1 MIGCPHCRRENPD
14 GARFCNSCGAI
25 LADRDAAREVRKTV
39 TVLFCD
45 VVGSTELASRSDPE
59 VMRGVMARFYAAI
72 REPVERHGGT
82 VEKMI
87 GDALVAV
94 FGIPVVHED
103 DALRA
108 VRAALEMRDAV
119 RELGEIQARIGV
131 NTGDVL
137 ARDATPGESL
147 VVGDAVNVAARLEQ
161 AAGPGEVLVGEAT
174 WALVAHGAR
183 GELVPPVAA
192 KGKREPLVAWRLE
205 HVDAAARGHRR
216 RLDLPMV
223 GRDAELEMLRWAL
236 ERTVRLERPHLV
248 TVLGQPGI
256 GKSRLAAEVPRLR
269 PDTTVLTGH
278 CRAQTGSSLEP
289 LIDIAGGLAAGGG
302 DAAEAI
308 VEAMPG
314 DGDAAAVADCL
325 APGGARGAPDIAWAA
340 SRLVGTM
347 AAAGNVAIVLE
358 DVHWADDLL
367 LDFIA
372 GLLGRTRGR
381 ALLVVCTARPEFAE
395 EHPAWGAG
403 VNAVSVLLERLDG
416 GQTRRLIEH
425 ASPSLPTDRAEDVI
439 AAAEGNPLFAEH
451 LAALFAAGQD
461 GGGLPRSIQVLLTA
475 RVEALPEPE
484 REVVSAAAIVGRE
497 FPLAAVES
505 VVGRPLAEELERLL
519 SRELIE
525 PTTPGRWQFG
535 HALLQEAAYGLIPK
549 RQRAELHEQVARWA
563 DGHGDGDAL
572 VGDHLGRAASLR
584 LELGLAGDHAAR
596 IGAEAGRRLL
606 RAGRRADAMGDPLRA
621 TRLLQRA
628 LELLP
633 TDGADH
639 AAATVEL
646 AAAGWNVVPLEE
658 RLQLLDRGAEAAAA
672 HGLRAL
678 ELRARV
684 LRLGTVP
691 ESGPDA
697 LTERE
702 ILAETTAA
710 LDELEGLDD
719 PRAVATA
726 LCTRGDIEAGLG
738 RAGAGMAAARQ
749 AIRVAQAAD
758 EDVVWA
764 VRLFLWTLV
773 ESPTPV
779 PEAERV
785 VAGLLDELGM
795 RPAVRSQLVQSQAV
809 LAAVRGSDEGWRLL
823 DTAREIERDLGRST
837 SWSLRMTRAR
847 MHLAAGEDEAIRRL
861 VPPMVAD
868 LDRGGADSNAAVMR
882 SWLALAEVRTGD
894 PESARAMAAT
904 ALAGTTYG
912 GGYEAGAR
920 AHTALAEVHLGQR
933 EPEAAVAAART
944 GLAIAEGGDWILLR
958 ANARLVLA
966 RALAAS
972 GDAAAAAGEAQAA
985 RALSRAKGHAAG
997 IEAAETFLRSLAPTP
1012 G

>member
-1 MIGCPHCRRENPD
+1 MIPCPHCRRENPA
-14 GARFCNSCGAI
+14 GARFCNACGAA

-59 VMRGVMARFYAAI
+59 VMRGVMARFYAAV

-82 VEKMI
+82 VEKVI

-119 RELGEIQARIGV
+119 RQLGEIQARIGV

-183 GELVPPVAA
+183 GELVPPVVA

-223 GRDAELEMLRWAL
+223 GRDAEVEMLRWAL
-236 ERTVRLERPHLV
+236 DRTVRLERPHLV

-256 GKSRLAAEVPRLR
+256 GKSRLAAELPRLR
-269 PDTTVLTGH
+269 PDTIVLTGH
-278 CRAQTGSSLEP
+278 CRAQSGSSLEP
-289 LIDIAGGLAAGGG
+289 LIEIAGGLAAGGA

-308 VEAMPG
+308 VAAMPG
-314 DGDAAAVADCL
+314 DRDAAAVADCL
-325 APGGARGAPDIAWAA
+325 APRGARGAPDIAWAA
-340 SRLVGTM
+340 SRLVGTL
-347 AAAGNVAIVLE
+347 AAAGSVAIVLE

-367 LDFIA
+367 LDVVA

-403 VNAVSVLLERLDG
+403 VNAVSVLLERLDS

-425 ASPSLPTDRAEDVI
+425 ASPSLPTDRAEHVI

-461 GGGLPRSIQVLLTA
+461 GGGLPRSIQVLLSA

-505 VVGRPLAEELERLL
+505 VVGRPLEEELERLE

-535 HALLQEAAYGLIPK
+535 HALLQEAAYGLIAK
-549 RQRAELHEQVARWA
+549 RARAELHEQVARWA

-584 LELGLAGDHAAR
+584 VELGLAGDHAAR

-606 RAGRRADAMGDPLRA
+606 RAGRRADTMGDPLRA

-633 TDGADH
+633 ADGPDH

-646 AAAGWNVVPLEE
+646 AAAGWNVVPLDE

-684 LRLGTVP
+684 LRLGGAP
-691 ESGPDA
+691 ETGPDA
-697 LTERE
+697 LTEQQ
-702 ILAETTAA
+702 ILAETSAA
-710 LDELEGLDD
+710 LAELEGLDD

-738 RAGAGMAAARQ
+738 RAAAGMAAAQQ

-758 EDVVWA
+758 EDLVWA

-779 PEAERV
+779 AEAERL

-809 LAAVRGSDEGWRLL
+809 LATVRGGDEGRRLL
-823 DTAREIERDLGRST
+823 DTARDIERDLGRST
-837 SWSLRMTRAR
+837 SWSLRMTRVR
-847 MHLAAGEDEAIRRL
+847 MHLAAGDDEAIRRL

-868 LDRGGADSNAAVMR
+868 LDRGGAGSNAAVMR

-894 PESARAMAAT
+894 PESARATAAA

-912 GGYEAGAR
+912 GGYDAGTR
-920 AHTALAEVHLGQR
+920 AHLALAEVHLGAGDA
-933 EPEAAVAAART
+933 EAAVAAART
-944 GLAIAEGGDWILLR
+944 GLAIADTGDWIFLR
-958 ANARLVLA
+958 ASARLVLA

-972 GDAAAAAGEAQAA
+972 GDPAAAARDARAA
-985 RALSRAKGHAAG
+985 RDLSRAKGHAAG
-997 IEAAETFLRSLAPTP
+997 IAAAEAFLRPLAAAP

>member
-1 MIGCPHCRRENPD
+1 
-14 GARFCNSCGAI
+14 
-25 LADRDAAREVRKTV
+25 
-39 TVLFCD
+39 
-45 VVGSTELASRSDPE
+45 
-59 VMRGVMARFYAAI
+59 MRGVMARFYAAI
-72 REPVERHGGT
+72 REPVARHGGT
-82 VEKMI
+82 VEKVI

-108 VRAALEMRDAV
+108 VRAALEMREAV
-119 RELGEIQARIGV
+119 RGLGEIEARIGV

-161 AAGPGEVLVGEAT
+161 AAGPGEVLVGKAT
-174 WALVAHGAR
+174 WALVAHAAR
-183 GELVPPVAA
+183 GELVPPITA

-205 HVDAAARGHRR
+205 DVDAAARGHRR

-223 GRDAELEMLRWAL
+223 GRDAELDLLRWSL
-236 ERTVRLERPHLV
+236 ERTARLQRPHLV

-256 GKSRLAAEVPRLR
+256 GKSRLAAEVRRLR
-269 PDTTVLTGH
+269 ADTVVLTGH
-278 CRAQTGSSLEP
+278 CRATTGSSLEP
-289 LIDIAGGLAAGGG
+289 LLEIGRALATDGRDVTEAILAA
-302 DAAEAI
+302 
-308 VEAMPG
+308 MPD
-314 DGDAAAVADCL
+314 DGDAPAVAACL
-325 APGGARGAPDIAWAA
+325 APGGAPGAPDIAWAA
-340 SRLVGTM
+340 SRLIGTM
-347 AAAGNVAIVLE
+347 AAAANVAILLE

-367 LDFIA
+367 LQVVE

-381 ALLVVCTARPEFAE
+381 ALLVVCTARPEFSE

-403 VNAVSVLLERLDG
+403 VNAASVLLERLDS

-425 ASPSLPTDRAEDVI
+425 ASPALPPGRAAHVI

-451 LAALFAAGQD
+451 LAALFADGES

-475 RVEALPEPE
+475 RVEALPAPE

-505 VVGRPLAEELERLL
+505 VVGRPVEGELDRLEA
-519 SRELIE
+519 RELIE

-549 RQRAELHEQVARWA
+549 RHRAELHEQVARWA
-563 DGHGDGDAL
+563 DAHGDGDAL

-584 LELGLAGDHAAR
+584 GELGLAGDHAAR
-596 IGAEAGRRLL
+596 IGTEAGRRLL
-606 RAGRRADAMGDPLRA
+606 TAGRRADTTGDPLRA

-633 TDGADH
+633 PDGPDH
-639 AAATVEL
+639 AAAMVEL
-646 AAAGWNVVPLEE
+646 AAAGWNAVPLDE
-658 RLQLLDRGAEAAAA
+658 RLHLLDRGARAAAA

-684 LRLGTVP
+684 LRLGAGP
-691 ESGPDA
+691 ETGPDA
-697 LTERE
+697 LTDQE
-702 ILAETTAA
+702 ILAETSAA
-710 LDELEGLDD
+710 LSELEQLDD
-719 PRAVATA
+719 PRAIATA
-726 LCTRGDIEAGLG
+726 LCTRGDVEGGLG
-738 RAGAGMAAARQ
+738 RAAAGMAAAEQ
-749 AIRVAQAAD
+749 AIRVAQAAH

-779 PEAERV
+779 PEAERL
-785 VAGLLDELGM
+785 VAGLLDELGT

-809 LAAVRGSDEGWRLL
+809 LATLRGTDEGWRLL

-847 MHLAAGEDEAIRRL
+847 MHLAAGDDAAIRRV
-861 VPPMVAD
+861 VPAMVAD
-868 LDRGGADSNAAVMR
+868 LDRDGAQSNAAVMR
-882 SWLALAEVRTGD
+882 GWLAVAEARTGD
-894 PESARAMAAT
+894 LAAARETAAA

-912 GGYEAGAR
+912 GGYDAGVR
-920 AHTALAEVHLGQR
+920 AHLALAEADMGDGNAD
-933 EPEAAVAAART
+933 AAVAAART
-944 GLAIAEGGDWILLR
+944 ALGVADTGDWVLLR
-958 ANARLVLA
+958 TDARLVLA
-966 RALAAS
+966 RALEAS
-972 GDAAAAAGEAQAA
+972 GAAAAGARQAQEA
-985 RALSRAKGHAAG
+985 RDISRAKGHAAG
-997 IEAAETFLRSLAPTP
+997 VAAAEAFLRSFPV

>member
-1 MIGCPHCRRENPD
+1 MIACPHCSRENPD
-14 GARFCNSCGAI
+14 GARFCNSCGAG

-45 VVGSTELASRSDPE
+45 VVGSTALASRSDPE
-59 VMRGVMARFYAAI
+59 VMRAVMARFYAAI

-82 VEKMI
+82 VEKVI

-119 RELGEIQARIGV
+119 LALGEIQARIGV

-147 VVGDAVNVAARLEQ
+147 VVGDAVNIAARLEQ

-174 WALVAHGAR
+174 WALVAHAAHGQ
-183 GELVPPVAA
+183 LIPPVAA
-192 KGKREPLVAWRLE
+192 KGKRDPLVAWRLE

-236 ERTVRLERPHLV
+236 DRTVRLQRPHVV

-269 PDTTVLTGH
+269 SDTTVLTGQ
-278 CRAQTGSSLEP
+278 CRPQTGSSLEP
-289 LIDIAGGLAAGGG
+289 LLEIAAGLGAG
-302 DAAEAI
+302 EHDVAEAI
-308 VEAMPG
+308 VAAMP
-314 DGDAAAVADCL
+314 DAGDAEAVAACL

-340 SRLVGTM
+340 SRLLGTV
-347 AAAGNVAIVLE
+347 AAAGTVAVVLE

-367 LDFIA
+367 LDVVG
-372 GLLGRTRGR
+372 GLLARTRGR
-381 ALLVVCTARPEFAE
+381 ALFVVCTARPEFAE
-395 EHPAWGAG
+395 EHPAWGSG
-403 VNAVSVLLERLDG
+403 VNAVSVLLERLDSG
-416 GQTRRLIEH
+416 ETRTLIEH
-425 ASPSLPTDRAEDVI
+425 ASPSLPPDRAAHVI

-461 GGGLPRSIQVLLTA
+461 GGGLPRSIQVLLSA
-475 RVEALPEPE
+475 RVEALPEPQ

-497 FPLAAVES
+497 FPLAAVEA
-505 VVGRPLAEELERLL
+505 VVGRPVEEELDRLEAL
-519 SRELIE
+519 ELIE

-549 RQRAELHEQVARWA
+549 RHRAELHEQVARWA
-563 DGHGDGDAL
+563 DAHGDGDAL
-572 VGDHLGRAASLR
+572 VGDHLGQAASLR
-584 LELGLAGDHAAR
+584 QELGLAGDHAVR
-596 IGAEAGRRLL
+596 IGTEAGRRLL
-606 RAGRRADAMGDPLRA
+606 RAGRRADTMGDPLRA
-621 TRLLQRA
+621 TRLLRRA

-633 TDGADH
+633 AGGPDH
-639 AAATVEL
+639 AAAMVEL
-646 AAAGWNVVPLEE
+646 AAAGWNVVPLDE
-658 RLQLLDRGAEAAAA
+658 RLELLDRGAEAAAA
-672 HGLRAL
+672 HGRRAL

-684 LRLGTVP
+684 LRLGTGP
-691 ESGPDA
+691 ESGPGA
-697 LTERE
+697 LTEQE
-702 ILAETTAA
+702 ILAETSAA
-710 LDELEGLDD
+710 LTELEHLDD

-738 RAGAGMAAARQ
+738 QAAAGMAAAQQ

-758 EDVVWA
+758 EDLVWA

-779 PEAERV
+779 PEAERL

-795 RPAVRSQLVQSQAV
+795 RPAVRSQLVQSQAM
-809 LAAVRGSDEGWRLL
+809 LATLRGGDDGWRLL
-823 DTAREIERDLGRST
+823 ETAREIERDLGRST
-837 SWSLRMTRAR
+837 SWSLRMTGAR
-847 MHLAAGEDEAIRRL
+847 MHLAAGEDEATRRVL
-861 VPPMVAD
+861 PAMVAE
-868 LDRGGADSNAAVMR
+868 LDRAGAESNAAVLR

-894 PESARAMAAT
+894 AAAARETAIA

-912 GGYEAGAR
+912 GGYEAGTRAR
-920 AHTALAEVHLGQR
+920 LALAEAHMAAGDAA
-933 EPEAAVAAART
+933 AAVDAARA
-944 GLAIAEGGDWILLR
+944 GLAVADGGDWILLR
-958 ANARLVLA
+958 AAARLVLA
-966 RALAAS
+966 RALDAS
-972 GDAAAAAGEAQAA
+972 GDPTAAACEAQ
-985 RALSRAKGHAAG
+985 RSLALARAKGYAAG
-997 IEAAETFLRSLAPTP
+997 AEAAESFLGSVAVR

>member
-1 MIGCPHCRRENPD
+1 MIGCPQCARENPD
-14 GARFCNSCGAI
+14 GARFCNACGAV

-82 VEKMI
+82 VEKVI

-119 RELGEIQARIGV
+119 RAMGEIQARIGV

-161 AAGPGEVLVGEAT
+161 AAGPGEVLVGDAT
-174 WALVAHGAR
+174 WALVAHAAHGAQTR
-183 GELVPPVAA
+183 PIAA

-205 HVDAAARGHRR
+205 HVDEAARGHRR

-236 ERTVRLERPHLV
+236 ERTVRLQRPHVV

-269 PDTTVLTGH
+269 PGTTVLTGH

-289 LIDIAGGLAAGGG
+289 LLEIAAGLADGER
-302 DAAEAI
+302 DVAEAI
-308 VEAMPG
+308 VAAMPG
-314 DGDAAAVADCL
+314 DGDADAVAACL
-325 APGGARGAPDIAWAA
+325 APGGARAAPDIAWAA
-340 SRLVGTM
+340 SRLVGTLS
-347 AAAGNVAIVLE
+347 ATGNVALVLE
-358 DVHWADDLL
+358 DVHWADELL
-367 LDFIA
+367 LDVVA
-372 GLLGRTRGR
+372 GLLGRARGR
-381 ALLVVCTARPEFAE
+381 ALMVVCTARPEFAE
-395 EHPAWGAG
+395 EHPGWAAG
-403 VNAVSVLLERLDG
+403 VNAVSVLLERLDRG
-416 GQTRRLIEH
+416 ETRRLIEH
-425 ASPSLPTDRAEDVI
+425 ASPSLSPDRTARVI

-461 GGGLPRSIQVLLTA
+461 DAGMPRSIQVLLTA
-475 RVEALPEPE
+475 RVEALPAPE

-497 FPLAAVES
+497 FPLAAVEA
-505 VVGRPLAEELERLL
+505 VVGRPVEAELDRLEAL
-519 SRELIE
+519 ELIE
-525 PTTPGRWQFG
+525 PTTPGRRQFG

-549 RQRAELHEQVARWA
+549 RHRAELHEQVARWA
-563 DGHGDGDAL
+563 DAHGDNDAL

-584 LELGLAGDHAAR
+584 LELGLAGDHAVR
-596 IGAEAGRRLL
+596 IGSEAGRRLL
-606 RAGRRADAMGDPLRA
+606 RAGRRADTMGDPLRA

-633 TDGADH
+633 AGGPDH

-646 AAAGWNVVPLEE
+646 AAAGWNVLPPEE
-658 RLQLLDRGAEAAAA
+658 RLELLDRGIEAAAA
-672 HGLRAL
+672 HGRRAL

-684 LRLGTVP
+684 LRLGTGP

-697 LTERE
+697 MTEQQV
-702 ILAETTAA
+702 LAETSAA
-710 LDELEGLDD
+710 LAELEGLDD
-719 PRAVATA
+719 PRAIATA

-738 RAGAGMAAARQ
+738 QSAAGMAAAQR
-749 AIRVAQAAD
+749 AIRVAHAAD
-758 EDVVWA
+758 EDLVWA
-764 VRLFLWTLV
+764 VKLFLWALT
-773 ESPTPV
+773 ESPTPI
-779 PEAERV
+779 PEAERL

-809 LAAVRGSDEGWRLL
+809 FAALRGSDDGWRLL
-823 DTAREIERDLGRST
+823 ESAREIERDLGRGS

-847 MHLAAGEDEAIRRL
+847 MHLAAGDDEALCRVL
-861 VPPMVAD
+861 PPMVLD
-868 LDRGGADSNAAVMR
+868 LDRAGAYSNAAILR
-882 SWLALAEVRTGD
+882 AWLALAEARTGNA
-894 PESARAMAAT
+894 EAARETAEA

-912 GGYEAGAR
+912 GGYEGGAR
-920 AHTALAEVHLGQR
+920 ARLALAEVHMG
-933 EPEAAVAAART
+933 EGDAEAAVAEARA
-944 GLAIAEGGDWILLR
+944 GLAVADTGDWIILR
-958 ANARLVLA
+958 ADARLVLA
-966 RALAAS
+966 RALAATGDAPAAAVEARHALALAHAKGRS
-972 GDAAAAAGEAQAA
+972 GAAAAAEA
-985 RALSRAKGHAAG
+985 
-997 IEAAETFLRSLAPTP
+997 FLDSLAIRD
-1012 G
+1012 

>member
-1 MIGCPHCRRENPD
+1 MIACPHCGRENPA
-14 GARFCNSCGAI
+14 GARFCNSCGAV
-25 LADRDAAREVRKTV
+25 LGDRDAAREVRKTV

-59 VMRGVMARFYAAI
+59 VMRGVMARFYAAV

-82 VEKMI
+82 VEKVI

-119 RELGEIQARIGV
+119 RGLGEIQARIGV

-223 GRDAELEMLRWAL
+223 GRDAELELLRWAL
-236 ERTVRLERPHLV
+236 ERTARLERPHLV

-278 CRAQTGSSLEP
+278 CRTQTGSSLEP
-289 LIDIAGGLAAGGG
+289 LLEVAAGLAGGAG

-308 VEAMPG
+308 VAAMPG
-314 DGDAAAVADCL
+314 DPDARAVADGL

-347 AAAGNVAIVLE
+347 AAAGSVAIVLE
-358 DVHWADDLL
+358 DVHWADELL
-367 LDFIA
+367 LDVVE

-395 EHPAWGAG
+395 EHPGWGAG
-403 VNAVSVLLERLDG
+403 VNAVSVLLERLDSD
-416 GQTRRLIEH
+416 QTRRLVEH
-425 ASPSLPTDRAEDVI
+425 ASPSLPPDRADHVI

-451 LAALFAAGQD
+451 LAALSAAGED
-461 GGGLPRSIQVLLTA
+461 GGGLPRSIQVLLSA
-475 RVEALPEPE
+475 RIEALPEPE

-505 VVGRPLAEELERLL
+505 VVGRPVEEELERLAG
-519 SRELIE
+519 RELIE
-525 PTTPGRWQFG
+525 PTTSGRWQFG

-549 RQRAELHEQVARWA
+549 RRRAELHEQVARWA
-563 DGHGDGDAL
+563 DANGGGDAL
-572 VGDHLGRAASLR
+572 VGDHLGRAAALR
-584 LELGLAGDHAAR
+584 AELGPAGDHAAR
-596 IGAEAGRRLL
+596 IGIEAGRRLL
-606 RAGRRADAMGDPLRA
+606 AAGRRADTMGDPLRA
-621 TRLLQRA
+621 TRLLQQA
-628 LELLP
+628 LDLLP
-633 TDGADH
+633 EGGPDH
-639 AAATVEL
+639 AAAMVEL
-646 AAAGWNVVPLEE
+646 AAAGWNVVPSGERVELLE
-658 RLQLLDRGAEAAAA
+658 RGAEAAAT

-684 LRLGTVP
+684 LRLGTGP
-691 ESGPDA
+691 ETR
-697 LTERE
+697 TEYE
-702 ILAETTAA
+702 ILAETRAA
-710 LDELEGLDD
+710 LTEMHSLGDA
-719 PRAVATA
+719 RAIATA
-726 LCTRGDIEAGLG
+726 LCTCGDIEVELG
-738 RAGAGMAAARQ
+738 RATAGMAAAEE

-758 EDVVWA
+758 QDVVWA
-764 VRLFLWTLV
+764 VKLFLWALV

-779 PEAERV
+779 PEAERL
-785 VAGLLDELGM
+785 VAGLLDDLGM
-795 RPAVRSQLVQSQAV
+795 RPAVRSQLVQAQALLAV
-809 LAAVRGSDEGWRLL
+809 LRGDGEAWRLL
-823 DTAREIERDLGRST
+823 ETAHEIERDLGRS
-837 SWSLRMTRAR
+837 SSSSLRMTRAR
-847 MHLAAGEDEAIRRL
+847 MHLLAGDHDAVRRL
-861 VPPMVAD
+861 LPSMVAEFERD
-868 LDRGGADSNAAVMR
+868 GAESNAAVMR
-882 SWLALAEVRTGD
+882 SWLGLAEASTGD
-894 PESARAMAAT
+894 LAAARASAT
-904 ALAGTTYG
+904 AALAGTTYG
-912 GGYEAGAR
+912 GGYEGGVR
-920 AHTALAEVHLGQR
+920 AHLTLAEVHIGDGDA
-933 EPEAAVAAART
+933 EGAVAAART
-944 GLAIAEGGDWILLR
+944 GLAIAERGDWVFLR
-958 ANARLVLA
+958 AGARLVLA

-972 GDAAAAAGEAQAA
+972 GDAAAAADEAQTA
-985 RALSRAKGHAAG
+985 RDLSRAKGHAAG
-997 IEAAETFLRSLAPTP
+997 TAAAETSLRLLVAAA